1 MATLILDKTDF
12 KSERVTWDK
21 RGHYMLLRFNTSRT
35 YNTPNNRPSNC
46 TKQKLTE
53 LKWEIHTFTVIVRD
67 FNTSGWVINRRTTQ
81 KISEE
86 IGNQNNTKTNLI

>member
-35 YNTPNNRPSNC
+35 
-46 TKQKLTE
+46 
-53 LKWEIHTFTVIVRD
+53 
-67 FNTSGWVINRRTTQ
+67 
-81 KISEE
+81 
-86 IGNQNNTKTNLI
+86 